1 MNIPRLT
8 LDTNLLLEY
17 WKNQAKRKA
26 VEKLLL
32 LAKEG
37 KADLAVTARIREDVP
52 LSPLAQKLDELPE
65 LGINETGSV
74 TRLGYWV
81 LGRDMLGDEAFN
93 NFWPTAQA
101 LAKQRGKK
109 PPDWRDWDHLH
120 AHYLLHQDVFLTW
133 DEGVI
138 CLSDDLRTQ
147 FGVVVMRPEEYL
159 HLASNSTSNNR

>member
-1 MNIPRLT
+1 MNVPRLT

-26 VEKLLL
+26 VEKLSL

-37 KADLAVTARIREDVP
+37 KVDLVVTARIREDVP
-52 LSPLAQKLDELPE
+52 LSPLAQKIDELPE

-81 LGRDMLGDEAFN
+81 LGRDMLADEAFN
-93 NFWPTAQA
+93 DFWPTAQT
-101 LAKQRGKK
+101 LAGQRGKK

-120 AHYLLHQDVFLTW
+120 AHHLLHRDIFLTW
-133 DEGVI
+133 DEGII
-138 CLSDDLRTQ
+138 CLSDDLRTH
-147 FGVVVMRPEEYL
+147 FDVVVMRPEAYL
-159 HLASNSTSNNR
+159 HLASNSNKT